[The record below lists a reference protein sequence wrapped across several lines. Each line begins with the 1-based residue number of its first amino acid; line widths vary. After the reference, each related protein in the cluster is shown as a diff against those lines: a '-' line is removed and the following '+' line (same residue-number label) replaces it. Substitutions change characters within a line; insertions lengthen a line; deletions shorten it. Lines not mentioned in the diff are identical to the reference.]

1 VGRERAIA
9 FFAGAMLA
17 IVAGAWLAAWHFP
30 GGFDWGY
37 TVISRLASRKHNP
50 DGGAWLSGG
59 LLAAM
64 LLLWPVAAHVGAG
77 SGDASRPRFAV
88 AALRAGLAGGVLL
101 AVEGLFTIDL
111 SGPVR
116 KGHELLALLTF
127 VGLYAGVLGLHVQ
140 RVRDGGAARWPA
152 LAVVVPLVAVGAS
165 QLALYVG
172 QHDLGWVNTAW
183 RELGIPLWYSFAFWQ
198 WLAVAALW
206 LGLGHL
212 VATGGRHAP
221 VDARRS

>member
-1 VGRERAIA
+1 MH
-9 FFAGAMLA
+9 FAGAMLA
-17 IVAGAWLAAWHFP
+17 IVVGAWLAVRQFP

-64 LLLWPVAAHVGAG
+64 LLLWPVVAHVGSG
-77 SGDASRPRFAV
+77 SGHESRPRLAV

-101 AVEGLFTIDL
+101 AVEGLFTLDL
-111 SGPVR
+111 SGLVR

-127 VGLYAGVLGLHVQ
+127 LGLYVGVLGLHAH
-140 RVRDGGAARWPA
+140 RVREGGAARWPA

-165 QLALYVG
+165 QLALYFA
-172 QHDLGWVNTAW
+172 QRDLGWVNTAW
-183 RELGIPLWYSFAFWQ
+183 RELGVPLWYSFAFWQ

-212 VATGGRHAP
+212 VATGGQRAP